1 MKRIYEKPVALI
13 ENFVLS
19 ENIASCDP
27 SFSNNMN
34 ADNLISDVQG
44 FTGYFTDAQSCS
56 KLAQAGVDYM
66 TPNGQKLCYHTSS
79 AVVFSS

>member
-1 MKRIYEKPVALI
+1 MKNLYEKPAVMV
-13 ENFVLS
+13 ENFMLS

-34 ADNLISDVQG
+34 VEDLIADVQG
-44 FTGYFTDAQSCS
+44 FTGYFTNEYGCMYMADSN
-56 KLAQAGVDYM
+56 VDYM